1 MIPYVNYIN
10 PHTPHSLI
18 VITYVI
24 IYEWIIDVCIIRL
37 GIVSFS
43 YYFNNDYVYSFNLF
57 FFSVLLVFFFCCLSK
72 LFDW

>member
-10 PHTPHSLI
+10 PHTPHSLN

-37 GIVSFS
+37 VLVSFIILLG
-43 YYFNNDYVYSFNLF
+43 LF
-57 FFSVLLVFFFCCLSK
+57 LFQRVFILFLLVV
-72 LFDW
+72 